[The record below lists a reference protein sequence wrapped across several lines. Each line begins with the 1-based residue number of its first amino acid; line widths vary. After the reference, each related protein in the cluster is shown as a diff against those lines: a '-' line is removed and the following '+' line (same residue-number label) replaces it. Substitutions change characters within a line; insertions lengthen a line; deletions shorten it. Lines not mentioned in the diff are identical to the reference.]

1 MISEM
6 IKEIRM
12 ALHHELYITA
22 LASALTLPDICGQA
36 EYPKEKVRSRYTE
49 WIQVYAES
57 RKFGE
62 HRTCSIDGLRANDVY
77 KLRCAFLHQGS
88 SEIDT
93 LEYFELVALNPH
105 SANQFQFFSE
115 IQSCGNDNKSV
126 SRKVS
131 VNIVMLCEWLCDSA
145 ETYYGANKEKFGFV
159 NFKLVNTDY
168 RTTKIFGI
176 KNRNVYDDSHELT

>member
-1 MISEM
+1 M

-12 ALHHELYITA
+12 ALHHELYIPA
-22 LASALTLPDICGQA
+22 LASALTLPDICGRA
-36 EYPKEKVRSRYTE
+36 EYPKENVGNRYTR
-49 WIQVYAES
+49 WLQVYAES

-62 HRTCSIDGLRANDVY
+62 YRTCSIDGLRAKDVY
-77 KLRCAFLHQGS
+77 KLRCEFLHQGS
-88 SEIDT
+88 SEINT
-93 LEYFELVALNPH
+93 LEYFELVTFNPH

-115 IQSCGNDNKSV
+115 IQLCGNDNKSA

-145 ETYYGANKEKFGFV
+145 ETYYVANKEKFGFI

-168 RTTKIFGI
+168 HTAKIFGI
-176 KNRNVYDDSHELT
+176 KTRNIYDDSNELM